1 MNSQDILVTRLHNQQ
16 LANPT
21 MTTPVEIVKWLGA
34 VQAQDYAA
42 AKWSL
47 GLRLQHETDEQIE
60 DAFNKGEIL
69 RTHVMRPTWHFILPE
84 DILWMLELTAPR
96 VRMLLNHYDRKLEIT
111 DPFLST
117 CFDIILKSLRGS
129 NFLTRLQLAEE
140 LAKHNISASGQ
151 RLGHIT
157 AHAELAGLICS
168 GPRISKQFTYANVT
182 ERAPNAKRL
191 SREASLALLATRYF
205 QSHGPAQVKDFA
217 WWSGLSMK
225 DAQEART
232 RVPSLASH
240 EVDGKTYWSIK
251 SLVKPAK
258 QRGLFTSIF
267 DEYTIAYKDRSD
279 MSDERHV
286 EKFISMGNALTGV
299 MLFDGRVMGTWKR
312 ELTKDS
318 VEIKFSPLSSITTDE
333 KESFATLVMRY
344 TRFVKKEHSTI
355 TYV

>member
-1 MNSQDILVTRLHNQQ
+1 MNSHDILSTRLSNQK
-16 LANPT
+16 LAQPT

-34 VQAQDYAA
+34 IQAQDYPA

-47 GLRLQHETDEQIE
+47 GLRLENGSDEQIE
-60 DAFNKGEIL
+60 EAFNKGEIL
-69 RTHVMRPTWHFILPE
+69 RTHVMRPTWHFVLPE
-84 DILWMLELTAPR
+84 DILWMIELTAPR
-96 VRMLLNHYDRKLEIT
+96 VRTILSHYDRKLEIT
-111 DPFLST
+111 DQFLSK
-117 CFDIILKSLRGS
+117 CFDVILKSLRGG
-129 NFLTRLQLAEE
+129 NFLTRLQLAEQ
-140 LAKHNISASGQ
+140 LKKHGIEATGQ

-168 GPRISKQFTYANVT
+168 GPRIGKQFTYANVT

-205 QSHGPAQVKDFA
+205 QSHGPAQVRDFA

-232 RVPSLASH
+232 RVPSLAAH
-240 EVDGKTYWSIK
+240 EVNGKTYWAIK

-258 QRGLFTSIF
+258 QRALCMSIF
-267 DEYTIAYKDRSD
+267 DEFTIAYKDRSD

-312 ELTKDS
+312 ELKKDTVAITLSPLRPITKD
-318 VEIKFSPLSSITTDE
+318 E
-333 KESFATLVMRY
+333 KDSFATLAQRY
-344 TRFVKKEHSTI
+344 ARFVNKEHI
-355 TYV
+355 DVQYL